1 MRLYVVVVAAVSI
14 TALTACP
21 QCKNPATAAGQ
32 VTDRFVKVD
41 KPIPGEYV
49 VVLKEPD
56 KAVAGQAVAL
66 QANSLVA
73 KYGGATKRT
82 FQAAIRG
89 FSMTGTEAQAKALS
103 SDEQVAYVQENQVI
117 QISDTETKAT
127 WGIDRIDQR
136 DLPLDQTYNYN
147 ASGKGVHA
155 YIIDTGIRISHQDFG
170 GRADVA
176 FDAQNDGKNG
186 IDCHGHGTHVAGT
199 VGGTVYGVAKNVSL
213 HAVRVLDC
221 KGSGSTESVVAGID
235 WVTQNGARPAV
246 ANMSLGGPAD
256 PALDDAV
263 RKSIAAGV
271 VYAIAAGN
279 DSADACLDS
288 PARVDVAITV
298 GATTDGDVRASFSNY
313 GNCVDIFGPGYQITS
328 DWNEGDLATNTIS
341 GTSMATPHVTGSA
354 ALYLEAHPTATPADV
369 AAALVDNSTPD
380 HVKNPGNC
388 TSNHLLYTGFINA
401 TPPATPP
408 SSAVQPGH
416 TGTAVAAA
424 SVSRPVCRQ

>member
-1 MRLYVVVVAAVSI
+1 MRLYFVVIAAVSI

-21 QCKNPATAAGQ
+21 QCKNPTTAASQ
-32 VTDRFVKVD
+32 PADRFVKVE

-49 VVLKEPD
+49 VVLKEPEQG
-56 KAVAGQAVAL
+56 VAPQAVNL
-66 QANSLVA
+66 QANALTA
-73 KYGGATKRT
+73 KYGGSTKT
-82 FQAAIRG
+82 VFQSALRG
-89 FSMTGTEAQAKALS
+89 FAMTSTEEQAKTLS
-103 SDEQVAYVQENQVI
+103 ADPQVAYVQENQVLT
-117 QISDTETKAT
+117 ISETQAKAT

-136 DLPLDQTYNYN
+136 DLPLDQSYNYTLT
-147 ASGKGVHA
+147 GKGVHA

-176 FDAQNDGKNG
+176 FDSLNDGKNG

-199 VGGTVYGVAKNVSL
+199 TGGNVYGVAKSVLL

-235 WVTQNGARPAV
+235 WVTQNGQRPAV

-263 RKSIAAGV
+263 RKSIASGV

-279 DSADACLDS
+279 ESQDACNAS
-288 PARVDVAITV
+288 PARVGDAITV

-313 GNCVDIFGPGYQITS
+313 GNCVDIFAPGYQITS

-354 ALYLEAHPTATPADV
+354 ALFMEAHPQAKPAE
-369 AAALVDNSTPD
+369 ALAGLVDGSTPD
-380 HVKNPGNC
+380 HVKNPGQC
-388 TSNHLLYTGFINA
+388 SSNHFLYTGSITNA
-401 TPPATPP
+401 PPTPP
-408 SSAVQPGH
+408 SSSVQPGPS
-416 TGTAVAAA
+416 GTAVAAA
-424 SVSRPVCRQ
+424 QVSRAACQ

>member
-1 MRLYVVVVAAVSI
+1 MRLYVLVVSAVSI

-21 QCKNPATAAGQ
+21 QCKTPATAAQ

-56 KAVAGQAVAL
+56 KTTAGMAVAL

-82 FQAAIRG
+82 FQAALRG
-89 FSMTGTEAQAKALS
+89 FSMTGNEEQAKALS
-103 SDEQVAYVQENQVI
+103 ADPQVAFVQENQVI
-117 QISDTETKAT
+117 QIFDTESKAT
-127 WGIDRIDQR
+127 WGIDRLDQR
-136 DLPLDQTYNYN
+136 DLPLDQTYTYN
-147 ASGKGVHA
+147 ATGKGVNA
-155 YIIDTGIRISHQDFG
+155 YIIDTGIRITHQDFG

-176 FDAQNDGKNG
+176 FDSMNDGKNG

-199 VGGTVYGVAKNVSL
+199 VGGNVYGVAKNVAL

-235 WVTQNGARPAV
+235 WVTANGVHPAV

-256 PALDDAV
+256 PALDEAV
-263 RKSIAAGV
+263 RRSVASGV

-279 DSADACLDS
+279 DSSDACLDS
-288 PARVDVAITV
+288 PARVGEAITV
-298 GATTDGDVRASFSNY
+298 GASTDGDVRASFSNY

-354 ALYLEAHPTATPADV
+354 ALYLEVHPTATAADV
-369 AAALVDNSTPD
+369 ATALVDNSTPD
-380 HVKNPGNC
+380 HVKNPGQC
-388 TSNHLLYTGFINA
+388 TSNHLLYTGFITNA
-401 TPPATPP
+401 PPATPP
-408 SSAVQPGH
+408 TSAVQPGH
-416 TGTAVAAA
+416 AGTAVA
-424 SVSRPVCRQ
+424 SRAVCR